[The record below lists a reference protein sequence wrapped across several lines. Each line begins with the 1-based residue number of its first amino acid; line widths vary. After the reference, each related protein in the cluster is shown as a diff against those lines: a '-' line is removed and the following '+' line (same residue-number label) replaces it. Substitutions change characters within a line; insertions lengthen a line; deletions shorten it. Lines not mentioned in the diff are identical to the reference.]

1 MNVRTKDKLATC
13 LFWLGTG
20 CVVVLLAALL
30 GYIVVRGLHALDL
43 AFLLG
48 EPETRRAGGGIGPNI
63 FNSFYVLFLS
73 MALTVPLG
81 LLGGIYLAE
90 YARQNAFTNFIRLS
104 IETLTS
110 LPSIVVGLFGLLIF
124 VSVFGLGYSLAAG
137 ALALTVIN
145 LPLMVRLAEETL
157 RTVPDDLREGSLGL
171 GATKWQTICRVVLP
185 CAIPGLIT
193 GIIIAA
199 GRVFGEAAALLYT
212 AGMTTPHLNFGQ
224 WNIFH
229 PTSPWNP
236 FRPGETLAVH
246 IWKVNSEA
254 LIPDIT
260 RVADGSAAVLMLVVL
275 GFNLL
280 ARWLARRLRRRLA
293 GG

>member
-13 LFWLGTG
+13 LFWLGAG
-20 CVVVLLAALL
+20 CVVILLAALL

-63 FNSFYVLFLS
+63 FNSFYLLFLS

-90 YARQNAFTNFIRLS
+90 YARQNVFTNFIRFS